1 MTFINICMSLPLQVV
16 NDFSVE
22 APGSSNEEMLPVHE
36 LWPESK
42 ADPVRKR
49 VTSSRSQGFQLDSNY
64 WDTKLFNMTWK
75 ENKASQSWR
84 GTRNLRVR
92 KGFRNHGVQNPPCT
106 DEGSVAES
114 PREHPGHGTHFCLR
128 FPGVA
133 VSMSFRTHVG
143 LVYQLPLP
151 SRRLTVFSSSLRLK
165 GDIPQH
171 PIPFSSPPPRHSVP
185 NKSNYQHSWCPEHT
199 FNLCLYMHFACTSSD
214 AMVFLPW
221 EAYQTL
227 AQTFKARLYLCL
239 ALWWSRSDLSCV
251 THICCSTPLMALI
264 SNY

>member
-171 PIPFSSPPPRHSVP
+171 PIPFSSPPPLLCAQQIKLPALLMPRAHLQSVP
-185 NKSNYQHSWCPEHT
+185 LYALRLHILWCNGLPSLGSLPN
-199 FNLCLYMHFACTSSD
+199 FGSD
-214 AMVFLPW
+214 
-221 EAYQTL
+221 
-227 AQTFKARLYLCL
+227 
-239 ALWWSRSDLSCV
+239 
-251 THICCSTPLMALI
+251 I
-264 SNY
+264 